1 MTDSL
6 HDRGEALENL
16 FFKQRDQELLDAMRE
31 KMSAEQGRT
40 ELKSSSGIEDDSVI
54 DALLASGVKGETI
67 AAVGLIPL
75 VVVAWADRKME
86 ASESAAVL
94 KAAIE
99 GGISSDSESYAV
111 IKGWLDEQPSDDLFA
126 TWKQYIGAL
135 KTDLNEGA
143 FTQLKNSV
151 VRRATDVA
159 EAAGGFLGFG
169 NKVSDVEQKVI
180 DELSEAFG

>member
-1 MTDSL
+1 MTDAL

-16 FFKQRDQELLDAMRE
+16 FFKQRDKELLAAMRE
-31 KMSAEQGRT
+31 KISADQERT

-54 DALLASGVKGETI
+54 DALLASGVNAETI

-86 ASESAAVL
+86 AAESAAVL

-111 IKGWLDEQPSDDLFA
+111 IKGWLEEQPSDDLFA
-126 TWKQYIGAL
+126 TWKQYVAAL
-135 KTDLNEGA
+135 KSTLDAEALG
-143 FTQLKNSV
+143 QLKNSV
-151 VRRATDVA
+151 VKRATDVA

-169 NKVSDVEQKVI
+169 NKVSDVERKVI
-180 DELSEAFG
+180 DELNEAFG